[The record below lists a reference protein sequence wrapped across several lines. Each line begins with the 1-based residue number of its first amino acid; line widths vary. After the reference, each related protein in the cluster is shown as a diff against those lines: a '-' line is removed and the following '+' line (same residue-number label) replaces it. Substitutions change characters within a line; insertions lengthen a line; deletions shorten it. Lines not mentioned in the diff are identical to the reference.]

1 MTNFKINDIV
11 VCVEN
16 SNTNLILNKKYKVYC
31 TTTDIDSRI
40 SQNYLDLLYLDSRI
54 SQNYLDLLYLD
65 EDKTNGYFQY
75 RFVKLKDMRKNKI
88 KNLYNNEKI

>member
-16 SNTNLILNKKYKVYC
+16 SNTDLILNKIYKVFY
-31 TTTDIDSRI
+31 TTTDIDP
-40 SQNYLDLLYLDSRI
+40 RI

-88 KNLYNNEKI
+88 KKLYNNEKI

>member
-16 SNTNLILNKKYKVYC
+16 SNSDLILNKKYKVYY
-31 TTTDIDSRI
+31 TTTDIDPK
-40 SQNYLDLLYLDSRI
+40 I

-75 RFVKLKDMRKNKI
+75 RFVKLKDIRKDKL
-88 KNLYNNEKI
+88 KKLNNYEKL

>member
-1 MTNFKINDIV
+1 MSYFKINDIV

-16 SNTNLILNKKYKVYC
+16 SNTDLILNKKYKVYC
-31 TTTDIDSRI
+31 ITTDIDPKI
-40 SQNYLDLLYLDSRI
+40 SQK
-54 SQNYLDLLYLD
+54 YLDLLYLD

-88 KNLYNNEKI
+88 KKLYNNEKI